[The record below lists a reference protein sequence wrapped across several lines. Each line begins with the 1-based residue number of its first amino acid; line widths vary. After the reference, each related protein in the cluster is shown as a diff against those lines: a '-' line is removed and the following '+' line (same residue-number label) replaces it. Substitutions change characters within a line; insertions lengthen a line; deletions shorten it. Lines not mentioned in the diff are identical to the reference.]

1 MRRWESAEN
10 HFKYII
16 FMSHL
21 WIFPLFLLFASF
33 SIQCSSGCGLPF
45 RQFLTEQRAV
55 LSRLFPWD
63 LLAKYLS
70 SEWKMLMGLPR
81 TEPQQ
86 RQKKKSLKLETMKQ
100 FFSTSYILAFRLHF
114 FVLYYSR
121 ILDLSL
127 SIRRRATHFSR
138 LLLST
143 YNLSHPVPT
152 VEINVNKLRR
162 ERENNVLPELFSGL
176 CRRDNLS
183 RSGEHE
189 LDNWPMV
196 WCRGSVTISFC
207 CWTLRYAASS
217 TSSRPFHRPNI
228 HTASLRLRKKRKWII
243 QSNCQFRLILF
254 AFLTDS
260 SLVRFDFY

>member
-45 RQFLTEQRAV
+45 RQFLTEQRAI
-55 LSRLFPWD
+55 LS
-63 LLAKYLS
+63 LS
-70 SEWKMLMGLPR
+70 VRPFGEIPIIWMEEVDGAPKNR
-81 TEPQQ
+81 AAV

-100 FFSTSYILAFRLHF
+100 FFLLHILAFRLHF

-143 YNLSHPVPT
+143 YNLSHTVPT

-162 ERENNVLPELFSGL
+162 ERE
-176 CRRDNLS
+176 
-183 RSGEHE
+183 
-189 LDNWPMV
+189 
-196 WCRGSVTISFC
+196 
-207 CWTLRYAASS
+207 
-217 TSSRPFHRPNI
+217 
-228 HTASLRLRKKRKWII
+228 
-243 QSNCQFRLILF
+243 
-254 AFLTDS
+254 
-260 SLVRFDFY
+260 